1 VPGDKLA
8 DQFSTT
14 TQLTFSEQGKTDVP
28 KQRNA
33 LKLFADQNGIGVDT
47 VYDIKSQLNKGS
59 GSISQY
65 VQFVNYDPFQKTSDY
80 QQIL

>member
-1 VPGDKLA
+1 MPADKLN
-8 DQFSTT
+8 DQFETT
-14 TQLTFSEQGKTDVP
+14 NKITFNQDNKTTIP

-59 GSISQY
+59 GSISQ
-65 VQFVNYDPFQKTSDY
+65 
-80 QQIL
+80 